1 MSSKII
7 LSLALASVLTGCASV
22 NMASKAESAQAK
34 AFNAPSKGKAAV
46 YIYRNGAFD
55 GSSKKDIFIN
65 GKCLGESV
73 ANVFFY
79 TELEA
84 NKTHKIE
91 TESEFSPNG
100 IDLPTQPDATY
111 FVRQYI
117 KMGAFVPGAN
127 LEIVSEAQGKADIAP
142 LEMAQPGQCGG

>member
-7 LSLALASVLTGCASV
+7 LSLALASALTGCASV
-22 NMASKAESAQAK
+22 NMASKEESSKAK
-34 AFNAPSKGKAAV
+34 AFNPPNKGHAAV
-46 YIYRNGAFD
+46 YIYRNSNFG

-79 TELEA
+79 TELEG
-84 NKTHKIE
+84 NKTHRIE

-127 LEIVSEAQGKADIAP
+127 LEIVSEAQGKADITP